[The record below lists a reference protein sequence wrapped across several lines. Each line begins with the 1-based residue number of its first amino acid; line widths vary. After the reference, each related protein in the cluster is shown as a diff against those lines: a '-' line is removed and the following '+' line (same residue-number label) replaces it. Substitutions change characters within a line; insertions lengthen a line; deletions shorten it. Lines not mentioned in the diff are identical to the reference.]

1 MVLLRHLVEALE
13 HPLGLLAV
21 EASYHRLVEALVLP
35 LGLLVLAYHQSCLAL
50 AVHLAS
56 YLQVLVGSFVHLDLF
71 GRTLLVHLGIVL
83 DQVRDAR
90 ANGRVEEG
98 GGDAKPRQELGR
110 EISGWAVDAIGH

>member
-1 MVLLRHLVEALE
+1 MELLGHLVEALE
-13 HPLGLLAV
+13 HPLGLLVV

-83 DQVRDAR
+83 DLSDRIL
-90 ANGRVEEG
+90 
-98 GGDAKPRQELGR
+98 LGHLDLF
-110 EISGWAVDAIGH
+110 SHCC